1 MSSKYLFWIC
11 VTFCLYS
18 INLAQGDLANSNLVE
33 VETVTMPIVPTT
45 TKLDEKNL
53 DMNVLD
59 TNIGLVTGA
68 INKDNKKAAQ
78 SDPDDSA
85 STTAIVNEKTAP
97 IVVSTTVSSDDTL
110 AKTTGVV
117 KENEIKTTQV
127 ASIETTTIE
136 ATTNKLTRKR
146 KTKTTMA
153 PTTTSNRRRR
163 TKTTTTLKPELMNEF
178 KAKPNEFLELP
189 CGYESDEN
197 DDQIKWAK
205 VGGVSFDDD
214 Y

>member
-1 MSSKYLFWIC
+1 M
-11 VTFCLYS
+11 YS
-18 INLAQGDLANSNLVE
+18 INFAQDDLANSNLVA
-33 VETVTMPIVPTT
+33 VETVTIPIVSTK
-45 TKLDEKNL
+45 KLDEKNL

-59 TNIGLVTGA
+59 SNIGLATGA
-68 INKDNKKAAQ
+68 INKENKKAAQ

-85 STTAIVNEKTAP
+85 PTTAIVNEKTAP
-97 IVVSTTVSSDDTL
+97 IAASTTVPSDDAI

-117 KENEIKTTQV
+117 KENEINPTQV

-136 ATTNKLTRKR
+136 ATTTKSTRRKR
-146 KTKTTMA
+146 TKTTMA
-153 PTTTSNRRRR
+153 PTTMSNKRKR

-197 DDQIKWAK
+197 DDQIKWER
-205 VGGVSFDDD
+205 VGGVSSDDD
-214 Y
+214 L